1 MEYLLYV
8 KLVALNCEMTLIL
21 IGTNGLKK
29 GKRAWLYFVD
39 SLAGEHLN
47 VCTPGILCAITAQA
61 VQPRFYR

>member
-8 KLVALNCEMTLIL
+8 KLVALNREMTLIL

-47 VCTPGILCAITAQA
+47 ACTPGNFVCNNGTGSTTQIL
-61 VQPRFYR
+61 